1 MAVLITGGA
10 GFIGSYVNRLLT
22 LNGHQCVVIDDLS
35 HGDPRSVIGS
45 PFFQGDISDKALITK
60 IVKEFNIQSVMHF
73 AAHINVRESV
83 ENPSK
88 YYMNNVCKTLAFL
101 TNLEDLSVN
110 KFVFSSS
117 AAVYGIPKEARIS
130 ESHPLAPINPYGESK
145 LICEKILKDFS
156 KAYDFRYISLR
167 YFNAAGGDPEG
178 MVKIY
183 TRDQSNL
190 IPRALC
196 ALTDNNGDIPVFGTD
211 WPTKDGSG
219 VRDYIHIH
227 DLASAHMLALVK
239 LQSGCESAIY
249 NLGNGSGYSVLEVLS
264 SVEKITGKKLNRQFL
279 KRRDGDPPVLVA
291 DATKAKRE
299 LHWAPVYSSIDKMVQ
314 DAWSAFSSEVRFK

>member
-22 LNGHQCVVIDDLS
+22 KNGYYCVVLDDLS
-35 HGDPRSVIGS
+35 HGDPRSVIDS
-45 PFFQGDISDKALITK
+45 PFFKGDISDKELIAK
-60 IVKEFNIQSVMHF
+60 IVTKFNIQSAMHF

-83 ENPSK
+83 DNPSK
-88 YYMNNVCKTLAFL
+88 YYANNVCKTLALL
-101 TNLEDLSVN
+101 THLKDLSV
-110 KFVFSSS
+110 KKIVFSSS
-117 AAVYGIPKEARIS
+117 AAVYGIPQEERIT

-178 MVKIY
+178 VIKIHM
-183 TRDQSNL
+183 RDQSNL
-190 IPRALC
+190 IPRALS
-196 ALTDNNGDIPVFGTD
+196 ALLDGNGEIPVFGTD

-227 DLASAHMLALVK
+227 DLASAHMLALAK
-239 LQSGCESAIY
+239 LQEGCPSAIY

-264 SVEKITGKKLNRQFL
+264 SVEKITGKTLNRKFL
-279 KRRDGDPPVLVA
+279 ERREGDPPVLVA

-299 LHWAPVYSSIDKMVQ
+299 LQWAPVYLSIDKMVQ
-314 DAWSAFSSEVRFK
+314 DAWSALSFEASF